1 MADENQNR
9 EVAVTYVV
17 KNPYRDPLWPPNRAP
32 VHRERQ
38 AWDQGFAAAIAATT
52 TELRAMSDEW
62 LTVEAADYIERLVPL
77 WRDER

>member
-1 MADENQNR
+1 MPADP
-9 EVAVTYVV
+9 VSGVPL
-17 KNPYRDPLWPPNRAP
+17 NPYQRDDAIEGGLND
-32 VHRERQ
+32 
-38 AWDQGFAAAIAATT
+38 AWSEGFAAAIAATT